1 MPLRRT
7 LLLALP
13 AALLAGCTL
22 LRPADPALPPLPP
35 TKVAS
40 VYAVTDAHEL
50 IRFAPDTPH
59 SVLARVPLAGLAAGE
74 RLVGIDFRVA
84 RGVLYAL
91 ADSGQLYTV
100 DTATGRLAA
109 LGQPAPALRPTEGLG
124 LGFDFN
130 PAADRIRVVDAAGR
144 NWRLHPDT
152 GAVVDGDAARPGL
165 QPDGALRWRD
175 GDAHAARPP
184 RLAGAGYTYNKKDD
198 KLTTNVAIELSGL
211 LVMQGSAEGSAP
223 VVSPNTGLLA
233 TVGELGTGPIDDAA
247 FDIADVDNT
256 ALAALRQGGRTQLWR
271 VDLASG
277 RARLVGPVA
286 DGGRL
291 RGLAIEP

>member
-7 LLLALP
+7 LLLILP
-13 AALLAGCTL
+13 AALAGCAL
-22 LRPADPALPPLPP
+22 PGANDPAAPPLPP
-35 TKVAS
+35 TKVTS
-40 VYAVTDAHEL
+40 VWAVTDAHEL
-50 IRFAPDTPH
+50 IRFAPDSPH

-100 DTATGRLAA
+100 DTASGRLSA
-109 LGQPAPALRPTEGLG
+109 LGQPVPALRPTEGLG

-144 NWRLHPDT
+144 NWRMHPDT
-152 GAVVDGDAARPGL
+152 GAVVDGDTTKPGL
-165 QPDGALRWRD
+165 QPDGTLRWRE
-175 GDAHAARPP
+175 GDANGGRLP
-184 RLAGAGYTYNKKDD
+184 RLAGAAYTYHKKDD
-198 KLTTNVAIELSGL
+198 KLTTNYAIELSGL
-211 LVMQGSAEGSAP
+211 LVMQGSAEGTQP
-223 VVSPNTGLLA
+223 VVSPNSGLLS
-233 TVGELGTGPIDDAA
+233 TVGELGTGAIDDAS

-256 ALAALRQGGRTQLWR
+256 ALAALRVRGRTQLHR
-271 VDLASG
+271 VDLATG
-277 RARLVGPVA
+277 RARLIGPVA